1 MSLTFQHERIAAV
14 KAYWDLPCGESPASA
29 QILLDKRMAY
39 RHTPNM
45 KRTTIWLTEP
55 QVKKLAAASKK
66 TGIAVAELIRR
77 YIDAG
82 LEKA

>member
-1 MSLTFQHERIAAV
+1 V
-14 KAYWDLPCGESPASA
+14 
-29 QILLDKRMAY
+29 
-39 RHTPNM
+39 

-55 QVKKLAAASKK
+55 QQRKLAKISKK
-66 TGIAVAELIRR
+66 KGLTVAELIRR